1 VRRHLTFANVV
12 ACIAL
17 FVALGGSAVAAKTAI
32 DGSQIR
38 KGSLPADRL
47 KKDSI
52 AAAEVKA
59 DSLTGAQI
67 QEGTLATVPSAAH
80 AGTAD
85 SAETA
90 DNATSA
96 GHADE
101 SMHAEESAHAADSTH
116 ASDADTLAGFGP
128 GAFAPAS
135 EIRTGVGNSQ
145 AVPATTILSLP
156 EVGVKVET
164 DGNADF
170 DQSVVIRNTGATN
183 LFVDVPFGVGT
194 IQAGKTTEVTGSGDS
209 WTEAEWE
216 AVALLQRSGGPS
228 ALIHCYF
235 PEGGG
240 GAVLT
245 FCEGSA
251 FAAP

>member
-17 FVALGGSAVAAKTAI
+17 FVALGGSAVAAKSAI

-47 KKDSI
+47 KKGSI
-52 AAAEVKA
+52 TAAEVKA

-67 QEGTLATVPSAAH
+67 HEETLSTVPSAAH

-85 SAETA
+85 SAKTA
-90 DNATSA
+90 DSATSA

-101 SMHAEESAHAADSTH
+101 SAHAEEATHASDSTH
-116 ASDADTLAGFGP
+116 ANDADTLAGLGP
-128 GAFAPAS
+128 GAFAPTS

-164 DGNADF
+164 DGAIDF
-170 DQSVVIRNTGATN
+170 DQSVVIRNLGATT
-183 LFVDVPFGVGT
+183 LFLDLPNGVGT

-209 WTEAEWE
+209 WTEADWE
-216 AVALLQRSGGPS
+216 AVALLQRSGGPR
-228 ALIHCYF
+228 ALVHCYF
-235 PEGGG
+235 PAGGG
-240 GAVLT
+240 GSVLT